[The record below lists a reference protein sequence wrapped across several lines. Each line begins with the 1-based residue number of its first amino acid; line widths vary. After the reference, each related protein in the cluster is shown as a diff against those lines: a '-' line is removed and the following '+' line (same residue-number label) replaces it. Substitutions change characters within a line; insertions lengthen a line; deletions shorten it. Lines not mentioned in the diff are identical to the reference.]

1 MRAVVARV
9 TQARVTVG
17 PEVVGEIGAGML
29 VLVGVGPGDDTQVAR
44 HLAARLASLR
54 IFADSQGR
62 MNRSLLETAG
72 GALLVSQFTLFADTS
87 RGHRPSFLGAA
98 PPEQGKLLCAALA
111 ASMRDLGVSPVGE
124 GRFGAHMEVSSV
136 NDGPVTIVVTAGEGP
151 WEAAC
156 G

>member
-1 MRAVVARV
+1 MA
-9 TQARVTVG
+9 QARVTVG
-17 PEVVGEIGAGML
+17 EEVVGEIGAGML
-29 VLVGVGPGDDTQVAR
+29 VLVGVAPGDDTEVAH
-44 HLAARLASLR
+44 HLATRLASLR

-62 MNRSLLETAG
+62 LNRSLLDTAG

-98 PPEQGKLLCAALA
+98 PPEQGRLLCATLA